1 MSGSDKHCNF
11 VTALITGVKSLR
23 VEALGVIKMKN
34 EKNIKHKETFSS
46 PNVNFINLFSSL
58 SKLERLSHSG
68 FFFVLIQ
75 HLRVRDDHICG
86 ELSLLPWSNRIF
98 QT

>member
-1 MSGSDKHCNF
+1 VANTLAYYD
-11 VTALITGVKSLR
+11 TATITAVKSFI
-23 VEALGVIKMKN
+23 VQVLGVIKMKN

-46 PNVNFINLFSSL
+46 PNVNVINLFWSL

-75 HLRVRDDHICG
+75 HLSVRDDHTCG
-86 ELSLLPWSNRIF
+86 ELSLFCLSNRIF